1 MKTQNIQ
8 LSFIPEFNAFGIA
21 DSEIEKLEKDNIT
34 PIISLQDE
42 DYKRMDCPAPS
53 PDAPTV
59 AFLLGRDSQ
68 EENIQGV
75 IVKKPYYTIDWNY
88 AKAVAQSGVNIRF
101 LTYNSN
107 VSQMDNVDG
116 LILPGGCFDSPN
128 EFYTDPLKKV
138 ASHPRE
144 RSYAYVTSIIEA
156 EKKGLP
162 MLGICAGAQMI
173 GGMHGLRLYRDLKEY
188 THTNLEHKTKELE
201 AHIVTIKEDS
211 PLFKLLGQHKIETN
225 SRHRE
230 ALMNNDTIS
239 DLKIYATSNDS
250 TPEAWGNEDKNILCI
265 QWHPEDFAANGDNT
279 MQKIYNWLADKAQIY
294 QKQKTLNNKKIIHQ
308 KLYRTNLN
316 KYLD

>member
-8 LSFIPEFNAFGIA
+8 LNYISEFNAFGTSDA
-21 DSEIEKLEKDNIT
+21 EIEKLEKDDIT

-42 DYKRMDCPAPS
+42 DYKRLDCPAPS

-68 EENIQGV
+68 EENIQGT
-75 IVKKPYYTIDWNY
+75 IVKKAYYTIDWNY
-88 AKAVAQSGVNIRF
+88 AKAIAQSGVNIRF
-101 LTYNSN
+101 LTYKNN
-107 VSQMDNVDG
+107 VSQMENVDG
-116 LILPGGCFDSPN
+116 LILPGGCFVSPN

-138 ASHPRE
+138 DAQPGS
-144 RSYAYVTSIIEA
+144 RSYAYITSIMEA

-201 AHIVTIKEDS
+201 AHIVSIREDS
-211 PLFKLLGQHKIETN
+211 PLFKLLGSSKLETN
-225 SRHRE
+225 SRHNE
-230 ALMNNDTIS
+230 ALMNNDSIS

-250 TPEAWGNEDKNILCI
+250 TPEAWGNEEKNILCI
-265 QWHPEDFAANGDNT
+265 QWHPEDFAAKGDKT
-279 MQKIYNWLADKAQIY
+279 MQKIYNWLADKAHIY
-294 QKQKTLNNKKIIHQ
+294 QKQKSFKKQ
-308 KLYRTNLN
+308 NLN
-316 KYLD
+316 PFIKKSGLDRN